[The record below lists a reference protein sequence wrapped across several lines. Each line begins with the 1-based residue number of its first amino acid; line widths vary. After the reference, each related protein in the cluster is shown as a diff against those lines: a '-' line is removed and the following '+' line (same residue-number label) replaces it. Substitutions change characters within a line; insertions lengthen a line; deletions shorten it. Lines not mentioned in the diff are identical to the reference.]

1 MMLQQIKS
9 RYDNSVLFE
18 CEAKSIKECLVES
31 LSKKADLSG
40 ADFYGANLSGANLR
54 GADLRDAN
62 LRGADL
68 RGANLRGADFYD
80 ANLRGANL
88 RGANLRGEILTKAPI
103 SILNLTRD
111 TLITEGY
118 MTIGCQRHTHA
129 EWEAFTDEAIS
140 NMESRASEFWKAN
153 REWLLGA
160 CKAHAVSK
168 EQA

>member
-1 MMLQQIKS
+1 M
-9 RYDNSVLFE
+9 R
-18 CEAKSIKECLVES
+18 
-31 LSKKADLSG
+31 G
-40 ADFYGANLSGANLR
+40 ADFYDANLRCANLR
-54 GADLRDAN
+54 GAYLNDAN
-62 LRGADL
+62 LRD
-68 RGANLRGADFYD
+68 ANLRGADFYD

-103 SILNLTRD
+103 SILNLTWD

-153 REWLLGA
+153 RDWLLSA
-160 CKAHAVSK
+160 CKAHSESK
-168 EQA
+168 E